1 MKKREKK
8 NRKKKI
14 KSTRVNEGSKEKE
27 DRIEEE
33 RER

>member
-8 NRKKKI
+8 IEKR